1 MGVSRHESR
10 AGSRSA
16 HAATG
21 GSRSHAHSVSDAEQR
36 GVSERG
42 DAGMYVTMT
51 IGSGVAVS
59 SGPLVHR
66 DDLLLIPFKASTSF
80 PSFSP
85 RSSPLLKNLY
95 SSQYNNQYRSVCCCH
110 QPA

>member
-21 GSRSHAHSVSDAEQR
+21 GSLTHALTL
-36 GVSERG
+36 SERCRTARRRR
-42 DAGMYVTMT
+42 DVTMT
-51 IGSGVAVS
+51 IGSGLAVS

-95 SSQYNNQYRSVCCCH
+95 SSQYNIV
-110 QPA
+110 